1 MLRLGGSERV
11 FGKSARPKILALGQ
25 RGGQGGQPGASL
37 QRLASA
43 GELAIRSVFSV
54 HIPEHWTL
62 VTFMNAPEYS
72 CKGSGGSKTIHSY
85 SLQLFSSAVGEVA
98 VGEAAVGEVA
108 AKVQTYLHSTLC
120 CRSTRARPQ
129 T

>member
-1 MLRLGGSERV
+1 
-11 FGKSARPKILALGQ
+11 
-25 RGGQGGQPGASL
+25 
-37 QRLASA
+37 
-43 GELAIRSVFSV
+43 
-54 HIPEHWTL
+54 
-62 VTFMNAPEYS
+62 MNAPEYS
-72 CKGSGGSKTIHSY
+72 CKGSGGSETIHSY
-85 SLQLFSSAVGEVA
+85 SLQLFSSAVGEVAAGEAA